1 MSFIPWVFGDEY
13 LYLSKA
19 RNLQRG
25 IDVLADVSVGHT
37 YPPLYSYLLSLVM
50 GTDPL
55 ISYQQVQWL
64 NLGVSQLLIFLAFII
79 LNRVFGWTN
88 SKKGWLFLAL
98 MYLVV
103 ASSTIVTGYYFV
115 AMSENLY
122 TPLVFLI
129 FSLVLYFSQLGKVIN
144 KNHLVV
150 AVVIGLVAGLALLT
164 RTIGYVLIPAV
175 AGSLLAS
182 FKITKTNRL
191 KLLLIAL
198 MSAGLI
204 LMVQQGFTAWEET
217 RVVRTGLVQAE
228 YEALS
233 TGYLDVL
240 KSLVSGTFDWY
251 IAFKIVGNHLSY
263 LLFATFFFP
272 VLFFT
277 TEIVTFV
284 KTRKIDAPTV
294 FLTLF
299 GLGSMVFSF
308 LHCYFGF
315 SFDPI
320 QHSTYFRYFDQTVF
334 LFGVY
339 GLLKLWQWLQ
349 GKQAF
354 NKTAILLFVVISV
367 ISLVF
372 LPPRDFYVTLNSF
385 GWAWLD
391 LFIQQQWL
399 IRVLGIGFVG
409 LSLGLV
415 WQKQLFLVLLPI
427 MIIFQLA
434 SLPVI
439 TRMHDWLSSENRPLI
454 EQVQAAAVDQGI
466 TSWYVAEDYYETG
479 LVGPLYFIK
488 YLLLFYTDAFQPV
501 VIVPQ
506 SELNQQVL
514 PYAILE
520 FNEAGKASIRTVT
533 AEDV

>member
-64 NLGVSQLLIFLAFII
+64 NLGVSQLLIILSLLI
-79 LNRVFGWTN
+79 LNRVFNWTDL
-88 SKKGWLFLAL
+88 KRGWLYLLL

-122 TPLVFLI
+122 TPLILLI
-129 FSLVLYFSQLGKVIN
+129 YSLVIYFSQLGKVIN
-144 KNHLVV
+144 KKHLVV

-175 AGSLLAS
+175 AGTLLAS

-191 KLLLIAL
+191 KFLLIAL

-204 LMVQQGFTAWEET
+204 LVVQQGFTAWEAT
-217 RVVRTGLVQAE
+217 RIVRTGLVQAE

-240 KSLVSGTFDWY
+240 KSLVSGTLDWY
-251 IAFKIVGNHLSY
+251 IAIKIVGNHLSY

-272 VLFFT
+272 VLFFIS
-277 TEIVTFV
+277 EIVAFI

-349 GKQAF
+349 GKQ
-354 NKTAILLFVVISV
+354 TVTRIVMLLFVAISV

-399 IRVLGIGFVG
+399 IRLVGMGLVG
-409 LSLGLV
+409 LSLGLL
-415 WQKQLFLVLLPI
+415 WRKRLFIVLLPI
-427 MIIFQLA
+427 MIVFQLA

-439 TRMHDWLSSENRPLI
+439 VRMHEWLSSENRPLI

-466 TSWYVAEDYYETG
+466 TSWYVAEDYQEKG
-479 LVGPLYFIK
+479 LLGSLYFTK
-488 YLLLFYTDAFQPV
+488 YLLLFYGDKFEPVKIVDQAQLDTAKKPYALIDLRESKPV
-501 VIVPQ
+501 V
-506 SELNQQVL
+506 QV
-514 PYAILE
+514 I
-520 FNEAGKASIRTVT
+520 F
-533 AEDV
+533 

>member
-1 MSFIPWVFGDEY
+1 MVQMKLVTPWVFGDEY

-19 RNLQRG
+19 RNISRG

-55 ISYQQVQWL
+55 ITYQQAQWL
-64 NLGVSQLLIFLAFII
+64 NFGVSQLLIII
-79 LNRVFGWTN
+79 ALLLLNSVFKWTH
-88 SKKGWLFLAL
+88 SKSGWLFLFL
-98 MYLVV
+98 MYLTI
-103 ASSTIVTGYYFV
+103 ASSTIITGYYFV

-122 TPLVFLI
+122 TPLILLI
-129 FSLVLYFSQLGKVIN
+129 FALVIYFSKLGQTIN
-144 KNHLVV
+144 RKHLAV
-150 AVVIGLVAGLALLT
+150 AVLIGLVAGLALLT

-175 AGSLLAS
+175 FVSLLTS
-182 FKITKTNRL
+182 FKLTIANKL
-191 KLLLIAL
+191 KLLFIAL
-198 MSAGLI
+198 GATGLI
-204 LMVQQGFTAWEET
+204 VLVQQGFIVWEHT
-217 RVVRTGLVQAE
+217 RIVHTGLVQAE

-233 TGYLDVL
+233 TGYLNVL

-272 VLFFT
+272 VLFFIS
-277 TEIVTFV
+277 EIVTFI
-284 KTRKIDAPTV
+284 KTRKIDAATT

-349 GKQAF
+349 GKQSVTRIAMIF
-354 NKTAILLFVVISV
+354 FVVISI
-367 ISLVF
+367 ISIAF

-391 LFIQQQWL
+391 LFIKNQWL
-399 IRVLGIGFVG
+399 IRLVGVGFVG
-409 LSLGLV
+409 LSLGLL
-415 WQKQLFLVLLPI
+415 WRKRLFLVLLPI
-427 MIIFQLA
+427 TIVFQLV

-439 TRMHDWLSSENRPLI
+439 VRMHDWLSSENRPLI
-454 EQVQAAAVDQGI
+454 EQVQTVAVNQGI
-466 TSWYVAEDYYETG
+466 TNWYVADDYLEKG
-479 LVGPLYFIK
+479 LLGSLYFTK
-488 YLLLFYTDAFQPV
+488 YLLLFYGDEFEPVKIVDQYQLYTAKKPYALIDLRDSKPV
-501 VIVPQ
+501 VLVI
-506 SELNQQVL
+506 
-514 PYAILE
+514 
-520 FNEAGKASIRTVT
+520 F
-533 AEDV
+533 